1 MAQPSSSSSSRIGG
15 TVIVIKP
22 KGRKEI
28 DKYKFRINSISAT
41 FSRFVMDFIVHK
53 NPREI
58 IFPSILTIVLN
69 PIKSLKKKKQQ
80 TNQFDFCFSIIKLSV
95 SPRFDSIRGER
106 IEQIWRIQ
114 LFELT
119 DWAFTKLTGKRMPRH
134 AAKEVKQKQRK
145 RNYKSSIKKTK
156 TTTALC
162 SAHRIRWWM
171 MAVVQWSWPRGLAPP
186 GITTGHYGRFL

>member
-1 MAQPSSSSSSRIGG
+1 MLFWCFTRRTRLPQLEATSIFNLLYHGPAQPSSSSSRIGG

-95 SPRFDSIRGER
+95 SPRFDSIRRER
-106 IEQIWRIQ
+106 IEQIWRI
-114 LFELT
+114 
-119 DWAFTKLTGKRMPRH
+119 
-134 AAKEVKQKQRK
+134 
-145 RNYKSSIKKTK
+145 
-156 TTTALC
+156 
-162 SAHRIRWWM
+162 
-171 MAVVQWSWPRGLAPP
+171 
-186 GITTGHYGRFL
+186 